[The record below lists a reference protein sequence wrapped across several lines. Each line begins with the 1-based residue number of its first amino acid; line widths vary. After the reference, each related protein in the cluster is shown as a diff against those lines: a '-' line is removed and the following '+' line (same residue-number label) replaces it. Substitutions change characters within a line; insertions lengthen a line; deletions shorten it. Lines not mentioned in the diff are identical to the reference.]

1 MVSTGLPSSDTMYE
15 EGKVARIAMVD
26 TVTRIRP
33 TPPDGGGAAHW
44 TSMPKELVAAESM
57 RALEFVLA

>member
-1 MVSTGLPSSDTMYE
+1 MYE